1 MNKLVKP
8 AILSISL
15 LIIMTGNTVSPALGE
30 IGSDFPNVESYLIKM
45 VLTLPS
51 FIIIP
56 FSLIS
61 GKIST
66 IVKKRKII
74 AFGLVIYFV
83 GGISGGF
90 ARNIYELLLTRAL
103 LGIGMGLLM
112 PFATSLIADFYRG
125 TERTVMMGL
134 SNAVANFGGIIATL
148 AAGTLA
154 IYNWRYIFIVY
165 LVAIPVFILVILGLP
180 EPPHRDDNTDKSF
193 SINIKIFIIAIL
205 AFLLNIAFYSVIT
218 NTALF
223 IKSEGIGNSGYS
235 GIANS
240 FVTLAGFISGVCLRQ
255 ISKIL
260 KNFRVPFAIGIM
272 SLGFLI
278 LCTAHNLIL
287 VLISNFMVGFGL
299 GILKPVL
306 FLNVADATPGDSNA
320 FSISIVSNSILFGK
334 FISPLFLEFWGKIFK
349 NSSIRFIFLSM
360 GISLGCAAIIS
371 LIIVLRPTR
380 IFKSQ
385 Y

>member
-30 IGSDFPNVESYLIKM
+30 ISSAFPNTESYLTKL

-51 FIIIP
+51 FVIIP

-61 GKIST
+61 GKISST
-66 IVKKRKII
+66 IKKRKII
-74 AFGLVIYFV
+74 IIGLIVYFL

-90 ARNIYELLLTRAL
+90 SRNIYELLFTRAL
-103 LGIGMGLLM
+103 LGAGMGLLM
-112 PFATSLIADFYRG
+112 PFATSLVADFYKG

-148 AAGTLA
+148 TAGALA

-165 LVAIPVFILVILGLP
+165 SVGIPVLILIVWGLP
-180 EPPHRDDNTDKSF
+180 EPPHRDGTTNKSF
-193 SINIKIFIIAIL
+193 SINNRVLVIAIL
-205 AFLLNIAFYSVIT
+205 AFFLNIAFYAVIT
-218 NTALF
+218 NMALF

-235 GIANS
+235 GIATS
-240 FVTLAGFISGVCLRQ
+240 FVTLAGFISGICLRQ
-255 ISKIL
+255 ISKIF
-260 KNFRVPFAIGIM
+260 KNFRVPFAISIM
-272 SLGFLI
+272 SLGFL
-278 LCTAHNLIL
+278 LLFTAHNLTL

-306 FLNVADATPGDSNA
+306 FLNVADASPGHSNA
-320 FSISIVSNSILFGK
+320 FSISIVSNSVLLGK
-334 FISPLFLEFWGKIFK
+334 FISPLFLDFWGKVFK
-349 NSSIRFIFLSM
+349 NSTIRFTFLSM

-371 LIIVLRPTR
+371 LVIMIRHRKV
-380 IFKSQ
+380 FKPK
-385 Y
+385 